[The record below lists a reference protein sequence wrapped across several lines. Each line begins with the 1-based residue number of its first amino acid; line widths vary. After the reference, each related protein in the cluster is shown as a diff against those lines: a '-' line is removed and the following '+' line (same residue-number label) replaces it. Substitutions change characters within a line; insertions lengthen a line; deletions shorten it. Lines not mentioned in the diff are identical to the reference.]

1 MRGSLHNNVIG
12 LVAVF
17 ATIAMTM
24 EFTGNVAN
32 AETASGVSKSISRTT
47 SNTKVSESPETDVT
61 KTAERSSAESEPSA
75 SNIYNE
81 WGTASSGINLNI
93 KLEKNNDKNEEGTLT
108 LHIKPVDDKQIARIT
123 TQLKN
128 STVHVNNSKFEL
140 STVASKI
147 TKVVFDKQ
155 ITMSV
160 SENMF
165 KDMKN
170 LESVENIN
178 NIKFKEDKSK
188 DKNQADIVTTAYMF
202 EDCTKL
208 KHIGGIENWDLTN
221 VVNADGM
228 FDGCSSIT
236 TLDLESWKVPNLE
249 LAQGMFMN
257 MKALTTLTL
266 FKQKEASLTR
276 INNMFTGDQKL
287 NELNNIADLKTSK
300 VVEFYQTFAKTSLTT
315 LDLSKWDTSAAGTDK
330 TETLGGMYAMFA
342 LMPNLKSIK
351 FGEKWNTSNVTNM
364 SSMFYNDSNLKSID
378 VSNWNTKKVT
388 DMHYMFEGS
397 GIQSLNISGWTVPQ
411 GTVDIPDGNGKTYK
425 VSTSSNML
433 YTNNLR
439 DVTFPRVNIYSS
451 IPVGIWRDSSGIS
464 GVNPGENIDL
474 ITNTKSS
481 KKSNEPVKRPVTSTK
496 TNIRKVRDYIKVT
509 FKTSGKNS
517 KTVNCVADV
526 LQGKDSATKKANTYS
541 INGIQNFISC
551 KQEDANKASRSASDS
566 STMTL
571 AQVKNALGI
580 KSGDTVKWDIDETPV
595 VKSIKEI
602 VISGKG
608 AESVH
613 AGIFHP
619 AKGKDAIEV
628 TANNKK
634 EQSDSAFGAYN
645 LLPWKDVT
653 FTAHV
658 THNSS
663 NPGGGSNPSGSNPI
677 KDTNPNKDVN
687 PDSDSDGSNPDGS
700 DPIKDMDL
708 GKDVNPDSYSDESL
722 SDAKH
727 NHQNISIDSTIL
739 HNGGN
744 SAKTKDIRN
753 NTYEKNIKKSN
764 NDGEKNIAGQGHKSV
779 PMLARTGSVIA
790 ELSMYAYV
798 VMCVGI
804 AAVSWKWNRFAT
816 SRGSHLRK

>member
-17 ATIAMTM
+17 ATIAITM

-32 AETASGVSKSISRTT
+32 AETANSVSNSVSKTT
-47 SNTKVSESPETDVT
+47 FNTKTSANLKTDVV
-61 KTAERSSAESEPSA
+61 KTEERSSAESEPSA

-140 STVASKI
+140 STVANKI

-165 KDMKN
+165 KDMNN

-236 TLDLESWKVPNLE
+236 TLDLHGWIVPDLE

-276 INNMFTGDQKL
+276 INNMFTGDQQL
-287 NELNNIADLKTSK
+287 NKLNNIADLKTSK
-300 VVEFYQTFAKTSLTT
+300 VVEFYQTFAKTGLTT

-397 GIQSLNISGWTVPQ
+397 GIQSLNISGWTIPQ
-411 GTVDIPDGNGKTYK
+411 GTVDIPDGNDKTYK

-439 DVTFPRVNIYSS
+439 DVTFPHVNIYSS
-451 IPVGIWRDSSGIS
+451 IPVGVWRDSSGIS

-474 ITNTKSS
+474 IANTKSAENS
-481 KKSNEPVKRPVTSTK
+481 NKKVKKSVTGTSTS
-496 TNIRKVRDYIKVT
+496 IRKVRDYIKVT

-517 KTVNCVADV
+517 KTVNCIADV
-526 LQGKDSATKKANTYS
+526 LQGKDPVSKKANTYS
-541 INGIQNFISC
+541 INRIQNFISC
-551 KQEDANKASRSASDS
+551 TQEDANKANRSASDS

-571 AQVKNALGI
+571 AQVKSALGI
-580 KSGDTVKWDIDETPV
+580 KSDDTVKWDIDETPV

-602 VISGKG
+602 VISGKD
-608 AESVH
+608 AKPVRT
-613 AGIFHP
+613 GIFHS
-619 AKGKDAIEV
+619 AKDKDAIKV

-634 EQSDSAFGAYN
+634 EQSDYDFGAYT

-658 THNSS
+658 THNPS
-663 NPGGGSNPSGSNPI
+663 NPGSGSSP
-677 KDTNPNKDVN
+677 
-687 PDSDSDGSNPDGS
+687 SGS
-700 DPIKDMDL
+700 DPIEDSDP
-708 GKDVNPDSYSDESL
+708 GKDVNTGSDSDESL
-722 SDAKH
+722 SDVNY

-739 HNGGN
+739 HDGGT

-764 NDGEKNIAGQGHKSV
+764 NNVVKNIAGRGRESMQ
-779 PMLARTGSVIA
+779 MLASTGSVIA
-790 ELSMYAYV
+790 QLSMYAYV
-798 VMCVGI
+798 MMFAGI
-804 AAVSWKWNRFAT
+804 AAVAWKWNRFAT